1 MVSIDDGDPY
11 TMGLTIAFGDAFS
24 VLGGEV
30 AFTTGIE
37 KGDTDMRD
45 VLAGFV
51 AAVLVT
57 LESRHGTPPNP
68 YWVHACDAIVLLLS
82 AIKSVAVAEGGTLYI
97 DRAALREDLGVI
109 STSSLPS
116 AG

>member
-11 TMGLTIAFGDAFS
+11 TMGLTIAFTA
-24 VLGGEV
+24 
-30 AFTTGIE
+30 GIE

-68 YWVHACDAIVLLLS
+68 YWVHAYDATVLLLS
-82 AIKSVAVAEGGTLYI
+82 AIKSVAVTEGGTLYI
-97 DRAALREDLGVI
+97 DRAALREELGRYRLRRC
-109 STSSLPS
+109 LPLADS
-116 AG
+116 GRVVWIRGIL